1 MAGRRLVSIDGFE
14 CDLPDSP
21 ANGEYFG
28 YAGGAGRSAFPK
40 ARVVSLVESGSHAPI
55 GATIGPIVG
64 KGLGEQSL
72 ARNLFGLLEPGMLL
86 LADRNFHSWP
96 DWLAATATGADL
108 LWRVGASGR
117 GGMALP
123 VVAALA
129 DGSYL
134 TVLYASRT
142 RQPERDRILAA
153 ARAGHDFDQQ
163 RARIARVVEYEVTN
177 RGEPDQTEPI
187 RLLSTILDPVQAPA
201 HTLAAAYHER
211 WEHETGNGQLK
222 THLRGPGRILR
233 SRSPDMVIQEI
244 YGYLLTHH
252 AISALICR
260 AATEAD
266 IDPDQ
271 VKFLRTVRIVR
282 RRITDPAAFSPDRL
296 QHLLTAIHAEITT
309 PRHLHP
315 HRRHRSYPRV
325 VKRMRHNSYR
335 IKQPHDTGTRHT
347 GPPTIKLQPTTTS
360 T

>member
-1 MAGRRLVSIDGFE
+1 MNIH
-14 CDLPDSP
+14 
-21 ANGEYFG
+21 
-28 YAGGAGRSAFPK
+28 K
-40 ARVVSLVESGSHAPI
+40 
-55 GATIGPIVG
+55 
-64 KGLGEQSL
+64 
-72 ARNLFGLLEPGMLL
+72 NLDKL
-86 LADRNFHSWP
+86 
-96 DWLAATATGADL
+96 
-108 LWRVGASGR
+108 
-117 GGMALP
+117 
-123 VVAALA
+123 LA

-282 RRITDPAAFSPDRL
+282 RRITDPAAFSP
-296 QHLLTAIHAEITT
+296 
-309 PRHLHP
+309 
-315 HRRHRSYPRV
+315 
-325 VKRMRHNSYR
+325 
-335 IKQPHDTGTRHT
+335 
-347 GPPTIKLQPTTTS
+347 
-360 T
+360 